1 MSGARHDNPRALLAS
16 YLTQLAQAGEKDIC
30 LSAETAA
37 TVRSCVPPDGGEARA
52 EEPRQKPEASRV
64 QGDPRVQDAPR
75 GQGVSRE
82 SRSAGKP
89 REQEAPRKL
98 SVREKAAELPE
109 LQPIAVRLALGP
121 GTADPD
127 MFAGESELGSCT
139 SLDEVERI
147 ALVCEKCELAGTRIK
162 VVFGAGNKNADV
174 MFIGEAPGANE
185 DREGIPFVG
194 RAGVLLDKII
204 EAAEFSREDVYIG
217 NILKCRPPNNRTP
230 LSNEIEACVSFL
242 AKQIEI
248 IAPRIICT
256 LGLPATQ
263 TLLGVRGS
271 MGSLRGKVYVQGNLL
286 VIPTYHPAAAL
297 RDPKYKRPMWEDFL
311 RIRREY
317 DKL

>member
-1 MSGARHDNPRALLAS
+1 MSGARHDDPRALLAS

-52 EEPRQKPEASRV
+52 EGPREKPEAS
-64 QGDPRVQDAPR
+64 RVQDAPR
-75 GQGVSRE
+75 GQGVPRE
-82 SRSAGKP
+82 SRSADKP
-89 REQEAPRKL
+89 SEPPELPKKL

-109 LQPIAVRLALGP
+109 LEPIRVKLALGP
-121 GTADPD
+121 ETAGTD

-139 SLDEVERI
+139 SLDEVKRA
-147 ALVCEKCELAGTRIK
+147 ALACEKCELAGTRIS
-162 VVFGAGNKNADV
+162 VVFGTGNTSSDI

-194 RAGVLLDKII
+194 RAGALLDKII
-204 EAAEFSREDVYIG
+204 EAAEFSREDVYIC

-242 AKQIEI
+242 AKQIDM

-263 TLLGVRGS
+263 TLLGVKGS
-271 MGSLRGKVYVQGNLL
+271 MGSLRGKVYVQDDLL

-297 RDPKYKRPMWEDFL
+297 RDPKYKPPKWEDFI
-311 RIRREY
+311 RIRRE
-317 DKL
+317 

>member
-1 MSGARHDNPRALLAS
+1 MTGARHDDPRALLAS
-16 YLTQLAQAGEKDIC
+16 YLTQLAQAGEKEIC

-37 TVRSCVPPDGGEARA
+37 IVRSSASPEEGEAGVGQTRETPA
-52 EEPRQKPEASRV
+52 AS
-64 QGDPRVQDAPR
+64 QGR
-75 GQGVSRE
+75 GVSRE
-82 SRSAGKP
+82 PRSPGKP
-89 REQEAPRKL
+89 SDATAPQKL

-109 LQPIAVRLALGP
+109 LKPIAIRLALGP

-127 MFAGESELGSCT
+127 MFTGRSELDKCV
-139 SLDEVERI
+139 SLDEVERV
-147 ALVCEKCELAGTRIK
+147 ALACEKCELAGTRIK
-162 VVFGAGNKNADV
+162 VVFGMGNKNADV
-174 MFIGEAPGANE
+174 MFVGEAPGANE
-185 DREGIPFVG
+185 DREGVPFVG
-194 RAGVLLDKII
+194 RAGVLLNKII
-204 EAAEFSREDVYIG
+204 EAAEFSREDIYIC

-242 AKQIEI
+242 AKQIDM

-263 TLLGVRGS
+263 TLLGVKGS
-271 MGSLRGKVYVQGNLL
+271 MGSLRGKVYVQDNLL

>member
-1 MSGARHDNPRALLAS
+1 MSGARHDDPRALLAS
-16 YLTQLAQAGEKDIC
+16 YLTQLAQAGEKDMC

-37 TVRSCVPPDGGEARA
+37 VVRSCTPPDGGEARA
-52 EEPRQKPEASRV
+52 EVPREKPEASRV
-64 QGDPRVQDAPR
+64 QRDPRGQDAPR
-75 GQGVSRE
+75 GQGESLE
-82 SRSAGKP
+82 SRSAGRP
-89 REQEAPRKL
+89 REAEEPRKL
-98 SVREKAAELPE
+98 SVREKAAALPE

-121 GTADPD
+121 GTDDPD
-127 MFAGESELGSCT
+127 MFAGESKLGSCV

-147 ALVCEKCELAGTRIK
+147 ALACEECELAGTRIS
-162 VVFGAGNKNADV
+162 VVFGTGNKSADI

-194 RAGVLLDKII
+194 RAGALLDKII
-204 EAAEFSREDVYIG
+204 EAAEFSREDVYIC

-230 LSNEIEACVSFL
+230 LSNEIEACVSLL
-242 AKQIEI
+242 AKQIDI

-263 TLLGVRGS
+263 TLLGVKGS
-271 MGSLRGKVYVQGNLL
+271 MGSLRGKVYAQDNLL

-311 RIRREY
+311 RIRKEY